1 MILPTLTRNVLQ
13 GRREPAAH
21 SLLNLWALEDEV
33 VVGVDLQYTRLFR
46 LTCPDA
52 LFAGEAELEQHAVA
66 VGRMLD
72 GLPEN
77 CTVQL
82 IVRVRW
88 DAGRKVEE
96 YASAKRPEGDMLRFI
111 VGARADFLRSI
122 PFKRVE
128 HFLALSTYAEKT
140 DLMKLG
146 LRPLA
151 LKVPDLGRELAGQH
165 SRRLEELKKVCASAV
180 SALRDAKAA
189 ALPLSE
195 AETLAF
201 LYGRLNPALAAHTQ
215 SPSLRKSA
223 TLRSQLALN
232 AMDCG
237 FDTLTLDGHHHR
249 AVNLVVRPGSLDGR
263 AMAALIDQVPGDFDL
278 VLALHSLS
286 QEKAQ
291 REAEWNSTSAA
302 VISGLSL
309 FTRYHEADLKTQDAD
324 ALLAHVKGSCQKLYL
339 MSLHLVL
346 RDVDLKALTRSTDQA
361 LQAFRRLDDAVG
373 VVDDMNHLP
382 LFLASLPGHSHL
394 NPRTHLVH
402 TEAAARFLTMSASWD
417 GCPWPQFMTPGDDG
431 KALGIDLF
439 SPELTAK
446 HSLILGVSGEGKSV
460 LTNSLLTSFF
470 CADERHCVI
479 VIDDGGSYRRLC
491 GLLGGQYLEPT
502 LDGSYAFN
510 PFLAPEYAFDEA
522 GRLDADFLSFMTLL
536 VQLMVHKAELTN
548 NQKSIIQSCVLA
560 AYKGGKETP
569 LLSDLRDAFRL
580 FKGDAEDEALARS
593 FYKDLQLWTEGTYG
607 RLLNRPGTFDAS
619 SRFIVFDLNK
629 MTQEDLKPVLL
640 LIIKSVIH
648 PKLADKSL
656 RKVIALDEVWKFLRE
671 KAGADLAAEWY
682 KTGRRFNA
690 AVMVVTQSAEDLLAS
705 KAAEAITHNST
716 VKWIL
721 NLGGGY
727 EKLAGLKLSEEE
739 IEAVKGLGKNVD
751 RSKFRKVFLRFGE
764 RKAVIRNQLSPTEY
778 WLYTT
783 DPNDVNREAAL
794 REKHPDWTQV
804 ELLQALAGG
813 PRA

>member
-1 MILPTLTRNVLQ
+1 MTRDLFQ
-13 GRREPAAH
+13 TRREPCAH
-21 SLLNLWALEDEV
+21 NLLNLWALEDGAL
-33 VVGVDLQYTRLFR
+33 VGVDLQYTKLFR

-52 LFAGEAELEQHAVA
+52 LFASEAELEQHAVA
-66 VGRMLD
+66 LGRLLD

-77 CTVQL
+77 CTAQL

-88 DAGRKVEE
+88 DAGSKIEE
-96 YASAKRPEGDMLRFI
+96 YASYERPEGDMLRFI
-111 VGARADFLRSI
+111 VGARVDFLRKL

-151 LKVPDLGRELAGQH
+151 LKVPDLGRELAGLH
-165 SRRLEELKKVCASAV
+165 ERRIEGLRKVCATASA
-180 SALRDAKAA
+180 ALRDAKVA

-195 AETLAF
+195 AESLAF
-201 LYGRLNPALAAHTQ
+201 LYGRLNPALAQHT
-215 SPSLRKSA
+215 PPPPLRKSA

-232 AMDCG
+232 AWDCG
-237 FDTLTLDGHHHR
+237 FDTLTVDGHHHR
-249 AVNLVVRPGSLDGR
+249 AVNLVVRPGGLDGR
-263 AMAALIDQVPGDFDL
+263 AMAALADQVPGDFDL
-278 VLALHSLS
+278 VIAVHSLS

-291 REAEWNSTSAA
+291 REVEWNSTSAA
-302 VISGLSL
+302 VIGGLSM
-309 FTRYHEADLKTQDAD
+309 FTRYHEADLKCEDAD
-324 ALLAHVKGSCQKLYL
+324 ALLAHVKSSCQKLYL
-339 MSLHLVL
+339 MSCHLVL

-361 LQAFRRLDDAVG
+361 IQALRRLDDAVG

-394 NPRTHLVH
+394 NPRAHLVH
-402 TEAAARFLTMSASWD
+402 TEAAARFLTMSSGWD

-470 CADERHCVI
+470 SADESHNVI

-502 LDGSYAFN
+502 LDGTYAFN
-510 PFLAPEYAFDEA
+510 PFLAREYAFDEA

-536 VQLMVHKAELTN
+536 VQLMVHKADLSN
-548 NQKSIIQSCVLA
+548 NQKSIIQRCVLA
-560 AYKGGKETP
+560 AYESGKSRTP
-569 LLSDLRDAFRL
+569 ILADLREAFRA
-580 FKGDAEDEALARS
+580 FRGDEEDEALARS
-593 FYKDLQLWTEGTYG
+593 FYKDLDLWTEGTYG
-607 RLLNRPGTFDAS
+607 RLLNRPGTFDAA

-727 EKLAGLKLSEEE
+727 EKLADLKLSAEE
-739 IEAVKGLGKNVD
+739 IEAVKSLGKNVD
-751 RSKFRKVFLRFGE
+751 RSRFRKVFLRFGE

-794 REKHPDWTQV
+794 REAHPEWGAV
-804 ELLQALAGG
+804 ELLRALAGG
-813 PRA
+813 ARA